1 MDEPT
6 NASQNEPGRVRA
18 SPDQETPTKD
28 DEMTGL
34 PAQHPSPPPASHIVP
49 LHPAEDLPLAR
60 MALQDG
66 PHTEI
71 PLSPG
76 KFMQFI
82 DSDR

>member
-1 MDEPT
+1 MDKPT
-6 NASQNEPGRVRA
+6 DVSQNEPGQVRV

-34 PAQHPSPPPASHIVP
+34 PAQYPSPHPVSHIMP
-49 LHPAEDLPLAR
+49 PHPAKDLFLAC
-60 MALQDG
+60 MALQDE

-82 DSDR
+82 DSDC